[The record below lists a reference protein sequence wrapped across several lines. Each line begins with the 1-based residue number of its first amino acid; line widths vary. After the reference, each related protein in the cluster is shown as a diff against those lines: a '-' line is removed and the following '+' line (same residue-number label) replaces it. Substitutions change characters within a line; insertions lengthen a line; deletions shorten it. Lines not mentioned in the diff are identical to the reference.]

1 MISLATGII
10 NKLLQITTN
19 KKWRHH
25 KIIVPAKIK
34 LNSIETLLFP
44 SLKDIEISHEKL
56 KTIDNEKKKYQR
68 MKEVIKVMKI
78 SDKLGECS
86 KSIRKEKIEEMYVH

>member
-34 LNSIETLLFP
+34 FNSIETLIFP
-44 SLKDIEISHEKL
+44 SLKDIEISHEEI
-56 KTIDNEKKKYQR
+56 KTIDSEKKKYQR